1 MKKKQ
6 KTRTPEEDKAARHR
20 HQREA
25 EGSVAGALAG
35 STIGALAG
43 PPGAVAGAFVGAAA
57 GAAVGGFLA
66 KNAEDRA
73 ALEKELD
80 EEQTPKGSR
89 GNGD

>member
-6 KTRTPEEDKAARHR
+6 KRTLEEDKAIRHR
-20 HQREA
+20 HEREA

-57 GAAVGGFLA
+57 GAAIGAILTQ
-66 KNAEDRA
+66 NADDRA

-80 EEQTPKGSR
+80 EGEAPKKGAT
-89 GNGD
+89 

>member
-1 MKKKQ
+1 MKKKP
-6 KTRTPEEDKAARHR
+6 KARTPEEEKVVRHR
-20 HQREA
+20 HEREA

-57 GAAVGGFLA
+57 GAAVGGLLA
-66 KNAEDRA
+66 KNAEDRV

-80 EEQTPKGSR
+80 EEEAPKGSR
-89 GNGD
+89 GNGG

>member
-1 MKKKQ
+1 MKKKP
-6 KTRTPEEDKAARHR
+6 KVRTPEEEKVVQHR
-20 HQREA
+20 HEREA

-57 GAAVGGFLA
+57 GAAIGAILTQ
-66 KNAEDRA
+66 NADDRA

-80 EEQTPKGSR
+80 EGEAPKKGAT
-89 GNGD
+89 